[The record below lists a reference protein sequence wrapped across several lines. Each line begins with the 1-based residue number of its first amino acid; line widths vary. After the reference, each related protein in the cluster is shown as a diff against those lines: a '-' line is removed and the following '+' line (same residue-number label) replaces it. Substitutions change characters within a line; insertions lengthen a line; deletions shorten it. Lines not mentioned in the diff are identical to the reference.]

1 MISEAIKK
9 LYPNTP
15 YVVKGDEWES
25 LDGTVFDDI
34 AIINE
39 KAKMEYLF
47 DLEKYKENRAREYPP
62 YSDYLDGVV
71 KGDQDQIDEYVAA
84 CQAVKEK
91 YPKTEM
97 DEVELTNRQRQAL
110 HDYQLTE
117 YTKAQERLAQYQVAS
132 GREEETEEVVV
143 GQEWN
148 EETAGMVDVT
158 ETQITVSAI
167 QPVPATVEQ
176 ITYDEDGVST
186 TTEIENPVIT
196 KDNAERAAAQAI
208 VDATPQSVIDQYNS

>member
-25 LDGTVFDDI
+25 LDGTVFDNI

-39 KAKMEYLF
+39 KAKLEYLF

-71 KGDQDQIDEYVAA
+71 KGDQDQIDAYVAA

-91 YPKTEM
+91 YPKTKIN
-97 DEVELTNRQRQAL
+97 EVELTNRQTTAVF
-110 HDYQLTE
+110 E
-117 YTKAQERLAQYQVAS
+117 YHLKIYTNAV
-132 GREEETEEVVV
+132 
-143 GQEWN
+143 N
-148 EETAGMVDVT
+148 
-158 ETQITVSAI
+158 
-167 QPVPATVEQ
+167 
-176 ITYDEDGVST
+176 
-186 TTEIENPVIT
+186 EIEKLQELDPTIETPELN
-196 KDNAERAAAQAI
+196 EI
-208 VDATPQSVIDQYNS
+208 VSNTPQEVIDYYQENT

>member
-25 LDGTVFDDI
+25 LDGTVFDNI

-39 KAKMEYLF
+39 KAKLEYLF

-71 KGDQDQIDEYVAA
+71 KGDQEQINAYVAA

-91 YPKTEM
+91 YPKTEIN
-97 DEVELTNRQRQAL
+97 EVELTNRQKTAVFE
-110 HDYQLTE
+110 YQLKL
-117 YTKAQERLAQYQVAS
+117 YTMAVEKIEQLQEA
-132 GREEETEEVVV
+132 
-143 GQEWN
+143 
-148 EETAGMVDVT
+148 D
-158 ETQITVSAI
+158 
-167 QPVPATVEQ
+167 
-176 ITYDEDGVST
+176 T
-186 TTEIENPVIT
+186 TTDISDLN
-196 KDNAERAAAQAI
+196 AI
-208 VDATPQSVIDQYNS
+208 VDTTPQEVIDHYIANL